1 MNDHNRQGPDS
12 PEGTPSLTVDGAA
25 RIVATE
31 PDALLSDY
39 ILDYAAGLDEVSME
53 RLRKRLSDAY
63 VPTKDLQGFVRS
75 VKARAKERK
84 RATRTVPRVDRST
97 LPHVMITTDEGQ
109 ANDDAIA
116 ALALLPGLY
125 ARMGTFVR
133 AVETKRRRP
142 GEAEAYTKAEVKAV
156 TDPLLREYMSRSARW
171 SEVKE
176 DPHGGDTVAPA
187 HPPDWSV
194 KAVQARGYYPE
205 QPPLYHLAESP
216 TLLHDG
222 RIIQEAGYDAASG
235 VLCVSAIAVDVP
247 EALTLDDA
255 IAASQKL
262 LRLVAQVPF
271 ENDAAR
277 SSFLAGLLTPV
288 ARWCFKGQTPVF
300 MFDANKAGSG
310 KGFLMSIISTIAL
323 GRPCDHTVQTA
334 DEEEERKFITSKV
347 LTAQPIVFID
357 ECDKPFGSGPLQG
370 LITTGTWA
378 PRLLGTNDS
387 PAHDCYMV
395 LYAAGNVV
403 QYKSGDITR
412 RICTIRI
419 VTDLDNPAERT
430 GFDIDDMPAYL
441 EANRAELFEAALT
454 MLRAWL
460 QAGIKESDLP
470 GWGGRWGSFNDW
482 DRVVRGAIVWCGL
495 ADPIATKADA
505 VSPMIKEG
513 LPDLVAGLEE
523 ALLTVNAA
531 GEASIAEVHA
541 LLEANDSLRKD
552 ARGYGAGV
560 TPPSVNFVALR
571 RAVNSMMPRLNGH
584 TPSGQQLATLIG
596 KNKLQPVAIGSVRKW
611 IQNKHGDA
619 GNTWRVDVIAEKAAP
634 SALAEDAAYEA
645 TERAGMMH

>member
-1 MNDHNRQGPDS
+1 MNGPSSHGPGS
-12 PEGTPSLTVDGAA
+12 PEGRPSLTVDAA
-25 RIVATE
+25 AQIIAKQ
-31 PDALLSDY
+31 PDSLLSDF
-39 ILDYAAGLDEVSME
+39 ILDFAASLDEVSME

-63 VPTKDLQGFVRS
+63 ITTKDLQGFVRS

-84 RATRTVPRVDRST
+84 RASAVRKRPDRST
-97 LPHVMITTDEGQ
+97 LPQVIITTDEGE
-109 ANDDAIA
+109 ANDQAIA
-116 ALALLPGLY
+116 ALALLPDLY
-125 ARMGTFVR
+125 TRFGTFVR
-133 AVETKRRRP
+133 SVETKRRRP
-142 GEAEAYTKAEVKAV
+142 GEAEAYTKAEVKTV
-156 TDPLLREYMSRSARW
+156 TDPLLREYMSRAARW

-176 DPHGGDTVAPA
+176 DPNGGDTTAPA

-235 VLCVSAIAVDVP
+235 VLCVSKIAVEVP
-247 EALTLDDA
+247 EKLTREDA
-255 IAASQKL
+255 IEASQKL
-262 LRLVAQVPF
+262 LRLIAQVPL
-271 ENDAAR
+271 ESPAAR
-277 SSFLAGLLTPV
+277 SAFLAGLLTPV

-300 MFDANKAGSG
+300 MFDANRAGSG
-310 KGFLMSIISTIAL
+310 KGFMMNMISTIAL

-378 PRLLGTNDS
+378 PRLLGTNES

-395 LYAAGNVV
+395 LYAAGNNV
-403 QYKSGDITR
+403 QYKSSDITR

-419 VTDLDNPAERT
+419 VTDLDDPEART

-460 QAGIKESDLP
+460 QSGLKASDLE
-470 GWGGRWGSFNDW
+470 GWGGRWGSFDDW
-482 DRVVRGAIVWCGL
+482 DRVVRGAIVFAGL
-495 ADPIATKADA
+495 ADPIATKATA
-505 VSPMIKEG
+505 ANPTVKEG

-523 ALLTVNAA
+523 AILTVSAT
-531 GEASIAEVHA
+531 GEASSAEVHA
-541 LLEANDSLRKD
+541 LLEANDSLRKEL
-552 ARGYGAGV
+552 RGYGSGV
-560 TPPSVNFVALR
+560 TPPAVNFAALR
-571 RAVNSMMPRLNGH
+571 RAIHSMMPQLKGN
-584 TPSGQQLATLIG
+584 TPSGQQLAILIG
-596 KNKLQPVAIGSVRKW
+596 KNKAQPVPIGGVRKW
-611 IQNKHGDA
+611 IQHRHGND
-619 GNTWRVDVIAEKAAP
+619 GNTWRVDVIAQKAAP
-634 SALAEDAAYEA
+634 PSLEDAAYEA
-645 TERAGMMH
+645 EERAGMH

>member
-1 MNDHNRQGPDS
+1 MNDNSRQGPGS
-12 PEGTPSLTVDGAA
+12 PEGPPSLTVDGAA
-25 RIVATE
+25 KIVQKQ

-39 ILDYAAGLDEVSME
+39 ILDYAASLDEVSME
-53 RLRKRLSDAY
+53 RLRKRLSDGY
-63 VPTKDLQGFVRS
+63 VATKDLQGFVRS

-84 RATRTVPRVDRST
+84 RAASTHRRPDRST
-97 LPHVMITTDEGQ
+97 LPQVIITTDEGG
-109 ANDDAIA
+109 ANDQAIA
-116 ALALLPGLY
+116 ALAKLPDLY
-125 ARMGTFVR
+125 TRFGTFVR
-133 AVETKRRRP
+133 SVETKRRRP
-142 GEAEAYTKAEVKAV
+142 GEAEAYTKAEVKTV
-156 TDPLLREYMSRSARW
+156 TDPLLREYMSRCARW

-176 DPHGGDTVAPA
+176 DPHGGDTMAPA

-222 RIIQEAGYDAASG
+222 RIIQEAGYDAPSG
-235 VLCVSAIAVDVP
+235 VLCVSKISVDVP
-247 EALTLDDA
+247 EKLTRDDA
-255 IAASQKL
+255 IDASQKL

-310 KGFLMSIISTIAL
+310 KDFMMNIISTIAL
-323 GRPCDHTVQTA
+323 GRPCDQTVQTA

-347 LTAQPIVFID
+347 LTAQPIVFIN

-395 LYAAGNVV
+395 IYGAGNNV
-403 QYKSGDITR
+403 QYKSSDITR

-419 VTDLDNPAERT
+419 VTDLDEPEART
-430 GFDIDDMPAYL
+430 GFDINDMPAYL
-441 EANRAELFEAALT
+441 EANRTELFEAALT

-460 QAGIKESDLP
+460 QSGINAADIE
-470 GWGGRWGSFNDW
+470 GWGGRWGSFDDW
-482 DRVVRGAIVWCGL
+482 DRVVRGAIVFCGL
-495 ADPIATKADA
+495 ADPIATKATA
-505 VSPMIKEG
+505 VNPTVKEG

-523 ALLTVNAA
+523 ALLTVNTT
-531 GEASIAEVHA
+531 GEAPISEVHM
-541 LLEANDSLRKD
+541 LLEANDVLRKEL
-552 ARGYGAGV
+552 RGYGSSV
-560 TPPSVNFVALR
+560 TPPAVNFAALR
-571 RAVNSMMPRLNGH
+571 RAINSMMPQLKGN
-584 TPSGQQLATLIG
+584 TPSSQQLAILVG
-596 KNKLQPVAIGSVRKW
+596 KNKAQPVSVAGARKW
-611 IQNKHGDA
+611 IQHRHDNT
-619 GNTWRVDVIAEKAAP
+619 GNYWRVDVVTPKATP
-634 SALAEDAAYEA
+634 SVSSEDAAYEA
-645 TERAGMMH
+645 EERAGMH